1 MARKCYPS
9 LHLKTHFKG
18 ATSVLMEDTN
28 AMKIEKG
35 GEAEDLL
42 KLAVEA
48 NNEDVL
54 EEQVALKKH
63 LSGKYG
69 LL

>member
-1 MARKCYPS
+1 M
-9 LHLKTHFKG
+9 HLKTHFKG

-48 NNEDVL
+48 NNEDVR
-54 EEQVALKKH
+54 EEEGALKKH